1 MNYNRKII
9 FCCFFLTFKLSAQ
22 TADEALT
29 KTLNNAANVM
39 TNAFLKRDFKNFGQ
53 WMHPQLVALMG
64 GDTVLSRALET
75 QIHDMEKSGY
85 VIETITTSAPILP
98 LVRCKKGIQ
107 TILPQQM
114 VLKTPKGR
122 MQINANYWVIS
133 EDDGKTWHFADTSNF
148 EPYVFRQYFLDI
160 CPDLKIPEKT
170 EPILLGK

>member
-1 MNYNRKII
+1 MTYYRKII
-9 FCCFFLTFKLSAQ
+9 YCCFFLTFKLSAQ
-22 TADEALT
+22 TVDEALT
-29 KTLNNAANVM
+29 KTLNNAATVM
-39 TNAFLKRDFKNFGQ
+39 TNAFLKRDFKHFGQ
-53 WMHPQLVALMG
+53 LMHPQLVALMG

-75 QIHDMEKSGY
+75 QIQDMEKSGY
-85 VIETITTSAPILP
+85 VIETITTSAPMLP
-98 LVRCKKGIQ
+98 LVRCKKSIQ